1 MKLAIELFAIL
12 VALNVALALQAIYA
26 AQQRELHELHKQGF
40 GAGLH
45 PHVETAASPT
55 SSSPR
60 SVWCGSRRQNSE
72 VA

>member
-1 MKLAIELFAIL
+1 MKLAIELFAIWT
-12 VALNVALALQAIYA
+12 ALSTALALQAIYA

-45 PHVETAASPT
+45 PHVETAASCVPQPPA
-55 SSSPR
+55 SCR
-60 SVWCGSRRQNSE
+60 EAADNSRR